1 MKGLDKV
8 KLYKS
13 TKEPEI
19 YHYFNANKEKLWMF
33 RHKYYDATGKRKE
46 KKKSGFKTEKA
57 ALKALLEVKAS
68 TLRGE
73 KKFVEN
79 DQLTVSEWLDT
90 WYEMNHKKWKIGTR
104 VQREIIVRVHLKP
117 LLGHYKLQKLD
128 KQTYQRI
135 FINVLVGDYKPST
148 IRAWHTIFK
157 IAINSAVEEEILIRN
172 RFTKVTIPTEAK
184 KKKEAANFLT
194 PTELVTFLDDAKQN
208 ENVTHYTFFLT
219 IAYTGIRRGEAL
231 GLQWKNIDFQ
241 KNTITIERT
250 RDVIGVHT
258 PKTMNSYRTIL
269 VDEMVMKQLETY
281 LKWCKKALFKNGRK
295 LQDDLSK
302 DDTFVFIFEHAADP
316 IAPTSPIYAFNK
328 ILDRT
333 GLPKTT
339 IHGLRHTHCT
349 ILLNRGLNVKVIAE
363 RLGNTPKMIMDVYGH
378 VLKELEAESVS
389 LFSQTLQAS
398 GAKIGANH

>member
-1 MKGLDKV
+1 MDKV

-13 TKEPEI
+13 AKEPEI
-19 YHYFNANKEKLWMF
+19 YHYFNANEEKLWMF
-33 RHKYYDATGKRKE
+33 RHKYYDSSGKRKE

-57 ALKALLEVKAS
+57 ALKALLEVKAQ

-73 KKFVEN
+73 KKYVEN
-79 DQLTVSEWLDT
+79 DQMIVGEWLDI
-90 WYEMNHKKWKIGTR
+90 WYDTNKGKWKKGTQ

-128 KQTYQRI
+128 KQTYQRV
-135 FINVLVGDYKPST
+135 FINVLVGKYEAST
-148 IRAWHTIFK
+148 IRSWHTIFK
-157 IAINSAVEEEILIRN
+157 IAINAAVEDEILTRN
-172 RFTKVTIPTEAK
+172 RFTKVTIPSVAK

-194 PTELVTFLDDAKQN
+194 PAELVIFLDDVKQN
-208 ENVTHYTFFLT
+208 ENITHYTFFLT

-231 GLQWKNIDFQ
+231 GLQWRNIDFQ
-241 KNTITIERT
+241 NNTITIERT
-250 RDVIGVHT
+250 RDVIGIHT

-269 VDEMVMKQLETY
+269 VDEIVMKQLENY
-281 LKWCKKALFKNGRK
+281 LKWCKKALLKHGRK
-295 LQDDLSK
+295 LHEDLSK

-316 IAPTSPIYAFNK
+316 IAPTSPIYTINK
-328 ILDRT
+328 VLERT
-333 GLPKTT
+333 NLPKTT

-389 LFSQTLQAS
+389 LFSHALQTS
-398 GAKIGANH
+398 GAKSGANQ

>member
-1 MKGLDKV
+1 M
-8 KLYKS
+8 
-13 TKEPEI
+13 
-19 YHYFNANKEKLWMF
+19 
-33 RHKYYDATGKRKE
+33 
-46 KKKSGFKTEKA
+46 
-57 ALKALLEVKAS
+57 
-68 TLRGE
+68 
-73 KKFVEN
+73 
-79 DQLTVSEWLDT
+79 
-90 WYEMNHKKWKIGTR
+90 
-104 VQREIIVRVHLKP
+104 
-117 LLGHYKLQKLD
+117 
-128 KQTYQRI
+128 
-135 FINVLVGDYKPST
+135 
-148 IRAWHTIFK
+148 
-157 IAINSAVEEEILIRN
+157 
-172 RFTKVTIPTEAK
+172 
-184 KKKEAANFLT
+184 
-194 PTELVTFLDDAKQN
+194 VTFLDDAKQN
-208 ENVTHYTFFLT
+208 ENLTHYTFFLT
-219 IAYTGIRRGEAL
+219 IAYTGIHRGEAL

-241 KNTITIERT
+241 NNTITIERT
-250 RDVIGVHT
+250 RDVIGIHT

-333 GLPKTT
+333 GLSKTT

-363 RLGNTPKMIMDVYGH
+363 RLGNTPKMITDVYGH

-389 LFSQTLQAS
+389 LFSQTLQDS